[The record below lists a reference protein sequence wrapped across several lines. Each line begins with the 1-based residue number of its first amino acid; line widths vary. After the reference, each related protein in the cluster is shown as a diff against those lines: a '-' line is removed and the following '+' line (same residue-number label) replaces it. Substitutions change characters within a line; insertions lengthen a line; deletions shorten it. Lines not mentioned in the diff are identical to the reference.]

1 MRIATWN
8 LERPWKNGKTTRADR
23 QRDVVQFQRADV
35 WVLTETYRGL
45 TLDGYQ
51 SVSSPSSLGKYDES
65 ESAAAIWVPA
75 AWSLRRLSATCLA
88 VWAEAVPP
96 NAMPPLLICGL
107 IIPAHDKSRGSARQA
122 AEWRAFRRE
131 YPEHFLCIAGDFNMT
146 LHSDEGYGSRL
157 GRKHVREALHDLN
170 LRCVTAVDI
179 RNEQSDAIP
188 RDNIDHIC
196 LDERFCPTGAP
207 SFWFDERLSDDN
219 GVAIDVELQP
229 Y

>member
-8 LERPWKNGKTTRADR
+8 LARPWKNGKTVRADR
-23 QRDVVQFQRADV
+23 QRDMVKSVQAQV
-35 WVLTETYRGL
+35 WILTETYRGF

-51 SVSSPSSLGKYDES
+51 SVSSPSSLGSYDES
-65 ESAAAIWVPA
+65 ESAAAIWVPS
-75 AWSLRRLSATCLA
+75 AWSLRGLSASHLA

-96 NAMPPLLICGL
+96 NGPPLLICGL
-107 IIPAHDKSRGSARQA
+107 IISWRDKARGPERQA
-122 AEWRAFRRE
+122 AEWRTLRRA

-157 GRKHVREALHDLN
+157 GRKHVRDALHDLN
-170 LRCVTAVDI
+170 LRCVTAVNI
-179 RNEQSDAIP
+179 RDKQFDAIP

-196 LDERFCPTGAP
+196 LDERFCPTGEP
-207 SFWFDERLSDDN
+207 SFWFDERLSDHN
-219 GVAIDVELQP
+219 GVAIDVELLE